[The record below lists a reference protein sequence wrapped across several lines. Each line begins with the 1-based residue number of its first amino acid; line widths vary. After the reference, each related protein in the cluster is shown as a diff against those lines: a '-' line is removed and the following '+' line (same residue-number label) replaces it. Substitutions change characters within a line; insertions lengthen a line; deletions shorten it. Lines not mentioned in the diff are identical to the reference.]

1 MKKRLIIYL
10 ASLFACL
17 IASCSEKEETANG
30 GGEPQSYIPFA
41 ISKGVNISNWLS
53 QSDVR
58 GEERK
63 NYFTE
68 AEVQQLAGFGF
79 DHIRRQTRNNCSP
92 KTGKRFRKP
101 SNCCTTLSNGVR
113 RQT

>member
-17 IASCSEKEETANG
+17 VASCTEKEEITNG
-30 GGEPQSYIPFA
+30 GGEPQTYIPFA
-41 ISKGVNISNWLS
+41 INKGVNISNWLS

-79 DHIRRQTRNNCSP
+79 DHIRLPVDEEQLFTEDGQKIPGSIRTDAQCHQM
-92 KTGKRFRKP
+92 
-101 SNCCTTLSNGVR
+101 V
-113 RQT
+113 